1 MTVIRVAIATP
12 LPADLRYLIT
22 DVDPGVELLVDDD
35 LLPPMRHPGDHD
47 GDPAFRRSRQQQT
60 AFDALLARADVLY
73 GIPDTKPETLAPAL
87 RANPDLR
94 WVHTMAAGGGAQVK
108 AAGLSA
114 EELARVQFTTSAGVH
129 GGTLAEFALFGVLA
143 GAKDLPGL
151 QRQQARH
158 EWPERRPLRQVG
170 EQTVL
175 VVGLGGIGTETARL
189 LKGFGATVL
198 GVKRT
203 VEPVENV
210 DEVYGTNDLADA
222 ISRADA
228 VVITLPGTEATT
240 GLIDKAVLEAA
251 PPGLVVVNVGRG
263 TVIDEPALV
272 DALRCGQVSSAYLD
286 VFAVEPLPDDSA
298 LWDLPNVLVSPHTA
312 ALNAAEDRRIAELF
326 ADNLRRFLDHQ
337 PLRNLMDTKDFY

>member
-1 MTVIRVAIATP
+1 MTAIRVAVATP
-12 LPADLRYLIT
+12 LPAELRHQIT
-22 DVDPGVELLVDDD
+22 DVDPRVELLVDDD
-35 LLPPMRHPGDHD
+35 LLPPMRHAGDHD
-47 GDPAFRRSRQQQT
+47 GDPAFRRTADQQA
-60 AFDALLARADVLY
+60 AFDALLAKADVLY
-73 GIPDTKPETLAPAL
+73 GIPDTKSEALAPAV
-87 RANPDLR
+87 RANPGLR

-114 EELARVQFTTSAGVH
+114 EELDRVLFTTSAGVH

-158 EWPERRPLRQVG
+158 EWPERRPLRQIG

-175 VVGLGGIGTETARL
+175 VIGLGGIGTETARL
-189 LKGFGATVL
+189 LKAFGATVL
-198 GVKRT
+198 GVKRS
-203 VEPVENV
+203 VEAVANV
-210 DEVYGTNDLADA
+210 DEVYGTEDLAA
-222 ISRADA
+222 AMSRADA
-228 VVITLPGTEATT
+228 VVITLPGTDATT
-240 GLIDKAVLEAA
+240 GLIDKAVLDAA

-272 DALRCGQVSSAYLD
+272 DALRSGQVGSAYLD
-286 VFAVEPLPDDSA
+286 VFAVEPLPDDSP

-326 ADNLRRFLDHQ
+326 ADNLRRFLDDE
-337 PLRNLMDTKDFY
+337 PLRNVMDT